1 MKGWLNEQVNK
12 IIPQRQCLY
21 YRMII
26 KMANHNSKVQSYLFS
41 PISNTSS
48 VNVHGV
54 CSTHCTKIP
63 DWGLVG
69 LKSHLSSRP
78 WYEAAS
84 TRNKRPFYNLH
95 KVSIYTGWSLGDFGI
110 KLSYAQCGVIF
121 IAHLPPFIVLTF
133 THTPIYSVNRE
144 CHHFHDNGYWLN
156 R

>member
-1 MKGWLNEQVNK
+1 
-12 IIPQRQCLY
+12 
-21 YRMII
+21 MII

-54 CSTHCTKIP
+54 CSSHCTKIP

-69 LKSHLSSRP
+69 LKSHLSSRR

-95 KVSIYTGWSLGDFGI
+95 KVSIYTG
-110 KLSYAQCGVIF
+110 
-121 IAHLPPFIVLTF
+121 
-133 THTPIYSVNRE
+133 
-144 CHHFHDNGYWLN
+144 
-156 R
+156 